1 LSYNL
6 LNLVLKLFWLEHG
19 YFSSVSAKM
28 RRIKELLLNYGHVKV
43 RYRGSGFGETL
54 YKEQVFFKTR
64 SCIFLIA
71 SSIVLPLAWIKI
83 V

>member
-1 LSYNL
+1 MSYNL

-28 RRIKELLLNYGHVKV
+28 RRIKELLLNYGYVKV

-54 YKEQVFFKTR
+54 CTEQVFLR
-64 SCIFLIA
+64 LEAA
-71 SSIVLPLAWIKI
+71 SF
-83 V
+83 

>member
-28 RRIKELLLNYGHVKV
+28 RRIKELLVNYGHVKV

-54 YKEQVFFKTR
+54 YMEQVFLR
-64 SCIFLIA
+64 LEAA
-71 SSIVLPLAWIKI
+71 SF
-83 V
+83 